1 MIMNNIKRFLNLLN
15 DKTIEGKIIDCY
27 CTIHKQA
34 WYDGKI
40 KTNIVLNLDGTI
52 TTTNTNEIK
61 DNQLLIIAISEC
73 VEVPEIEFGDIELQD
88 DYQEFVDYLM
98 EECDEIFE
106 SNVDKQQYIW
116 DNATWSEYKYF
127 NELGYEDEEQC
138 VWNYIC
144 DMEDA
149 DFIYNVISKLIS
161 RLEMMI

>member
-1 MIMNNIKRFLNLLN
+1 MNNIKRFLNLLN

-27 CTIHKQA
+27 CTLHKQA

-61 DNQLLIIAISEC
+61 DNQLLLLAISEY

-98 EECDEIFE
+98 EECEEIFE

>member
-1 MIMNNIKRFLNLLN
+1 MNNIKRFLNLLN

-27 CTIHKQA
+27 CTLHKQA

-61 DNQLLIIAISEC
+61 DNQLLIIAISEY

-98 EECDEIFE
+98 EECEEIFE
-106 SNVDKQQYIW
+106 SNIDKQQYIW

-144 DMEDA
+144 DMEDV

-161 RLEMMI
+161 RLEMMIY

>member
-1 MIMNNIKRFLNLLN
+1 MNNIKRFLNLLN

-27 CTIHKQA
+27 CTLHKQA

-40 KTNIVLNLDGTI
+40 KTNIVLDLDGTI
-52 TTTNTNEIK
+52 TTTNEVK
-61 DNQLLIIAISEC
+61 DNQLLIIALDEY
-73 VEVPEIEFGDIELQD
+73 VEVPETEFGNIELQD
-88 DYQEFVDYLM
+88 DYQEFVNYLM
-98 EECDEIFE
+98 EECEEIFE

-138 VWNYIC
+138 IWNYIC
-144 DMEDA
+144 DMEDV

-161 RLEMMI
+161 RLEMMS

>member
-1 MIMNNIKRFLNLLN
+1 MNNIERFLNLLN

-27 CTIHKQA
+27 CTLHKQA

-52 TTTNTNEIK
+52 TTTNEIK
-61 DNQLLIIAISEC
+61 DNQLLIIALSEY

-144 DMEDA
+144 DMEDV
-149 DFIYNVISKLIS
+149 DFMYDVISKLIS

>member
-1 MIMNNIKRFLNLLN
+1 MNNIKRFLNLLN

-61 DNQLLIIAISEC
+61 DNQLLLLAISEY
-73 VEVPEIEFGDIELQD
+73 VEVPEVEFGDIELQD

-98 EECDEIFE
+98 EECEEIFE

>member
-1 MIMNNIKRFLNLLN
+1 MNNIKRFLNLLN

-27 CTIHKQA
+27 CTLHKQA

-61 DNQLLIIAISEC
+61 DNQLLIIALNEY
-73 VEVPEIEFGDIELQD
+73 VEVPETEFGNIELQD

-98 EECDEIFE
+98 EEIFE
-106 SNVDKQQYIW
+106 SNIDKQQYVW
-116 DNATWSEYKYF
+116 DNVTWSEYKYF

-138 VWNYIC
+138 IWNYIC

-161 RLEMMI
+161 RLEMIV